1 MKKIIKYFKECGLEM
16 KKVSW
21 PTRQVVLQS
30 TWVVIISTIIIA
42 IVLGLVDWV
51 LGIGIS
57 ALF

>member
-16 KKVSW
+16 RKVSW